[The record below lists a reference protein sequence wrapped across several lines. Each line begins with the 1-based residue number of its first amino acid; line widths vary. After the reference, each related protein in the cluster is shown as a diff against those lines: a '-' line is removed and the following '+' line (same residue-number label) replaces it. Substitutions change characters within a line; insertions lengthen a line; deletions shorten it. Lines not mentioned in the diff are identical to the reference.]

1 MSVFISVIFLL
12 VPFIG
17 FLLSIIAYFN
27 CNKKKCIY
35 PLLIGLYLGIVAYYF
50 IPPQNYDLYRHHQ
63 IVKQLMGMS
72 LNNSI
77 LILNHIDLETLP
89 KLICLLISRFNNIN
103 LLQFFITAIGYTII
117 FSCLYDYK
125 IKAKVNNTI
134 FVPVCLFTF
143 FGFNALNFISGLWN
157 YIAIII
163 FFLAL
168 YLEYICKAK
177 KVYCYP
183 LYALTI
189 FMHNSMLFPLVILII
204 YKMSNNSLKI
214 RTILISLVIF
224 IFPELVLSFINNTFN
239 ITILKEIQRMYNS
252 YFTNDNK
259 MYIFY
264 GGVVFFIELTKL
276 IITNLSILFEE
287 KKKKTTGINGY
298 IILLSICTL
307 VMMTKSIVMIRF
319 IMLIQF
325 IGIVPLIN
333 SLKKV
338 TKETLP
344 YYLIIIILTIVY
356 IIYFFHLFRYQS
368 FGNLFNDLFTKN
380 IISIWRN

>member
-50 IPPQNYDLYRHHQ
+50 IPPQSYDLYRHHQ

-77 LILNHIDLETLP
+77 LILNHIDLEMLP

-224 IFPELVLSFINNTFN
+224 IFPELVLSFINNTFD